1 MPMPYATG
9 RVQNDQAR
17 STDRLSKIKS
27 PIANRQVKLTPL
39 LIKTQL
45 VLNHGLKNIRHHR
58 TPSKDFSSLSLFF
71 QIPDVDPPPESK
83 AHAQLTTTRNRKK
96 AGAAFWFW
104 RMLPGHVAPPHMWPA
119 SQGRTTT
126 PRWPRIGTGTGPGA
140 AERIWKRDA
149 TMTRIRRI
157 RNGGWWRSDDG
168 DATRDAPPATRNS
181 GGLCCGHGNG
191 KLRV

>member
-126 PRWPRIGTGTGPGA
+126 PRWPGRAAPPRIGMSRGTNLEA
-140 AERIWKRDA
+140 RCHADSDSENKKR
-149 TMTRIRRI
+149 
-157 RNGGWWRSDDG
+157 
-168 DATRDAPPATRNS
+168 
-181 GGLCCGHGNG
+181 GLVAV
-191 KLRV
+191 R